1 MRLHPLLE
9 RLGQGLI
16 VSCQAEPHEP
26 LHGAALMA
34 RLAQAAATGGAVGIR
49 ANGPEDIAAIR
60 AAVNLPIIGIYKADL
75 PGFQVRIT
83 PTIEHARQI
92 AAAGADLIAL
102 DATARPHPDAISAA
116 ELIACVRETTGC
128 PVVADVATVEEGL
141 AAAAAGADAVATTL
155 SGYTDDSP
163 SQEEPDFYLIRQ
175 LAHGLPVPLIAEGRI
190 GTPEQ
195 AVRALALGAYAV
207 VVGSAITRPQWIT
220 ERFVEKLR
228 ENRKGGD
235 ARIDEKNSCQ
245 ADWLK

>member
-16 VSCQAEPHEP
+16 VSCQAEQHEP

-49 ANGPEDIAAIR
+49 ANGPQDIAAIR

-83 PTIEHARQI
+83 PTIGHARQI

-102 DATARPHPDAISAA
+102 DATARPHPNGVTTA
-116 ELIACVRETTGC
+116 ELIARVHEATGC

-163 SQEEPDFYLIRQ
+163 SREEPDFDLIRQ

-190 GTPEQ
+190 ATPEQ

-245 ADWLK
+245 ADWLT